1 VPVALGHNSRHFQIL
16 KYTFHYN
23 NSTRIVDPWQNM
35 EQELKKETSIISNNE
50 TSRYIMKKV
59 YLDAN

>member
-1 VPVALGHNSRHFQIL
+1 
-16 KYTFHYN
+16 
-23 NSTRIVDPWQNM
+23 M

-59 YLDAN
+59 YLDANGTFFWQKQRTCSKMVG